1 MSNPTPKFEDLDAA
15 VKHVGDL
22 ITSQNIA
29 TSAAKGILYSL
40 TETIG
45 SMIGDVD
52 LPAHLRSGYEGLLE
66 TAREL
71 NLKMND
77 QLDR

>member
-1 MSNPTPKFEDLDAA
+1 VQNLKPKFEQLDAA
-15 VKHVGDL
+15 VNHVGDL
-22 ITSQNIA
+22 IASQSIA
-29 TSAAKGILYSL
+29 LGAAKGILYSL

-52 LPAHLRSGYEGLLE
+52 LPAHVRSGYEGLLE

-71 NLKMND
+71 NL
-77 QLDR
+77 QLDKHVDR

>member
-22 ITSQNIA
+22 IASQNIA

-52 LPAHLRSGYEGLLE
+52 LPAHIRSGYEGLLE

>member
-22 ITSQNIA
+22 IASQNIA

-77 QLDR
+77 LLDR

>member
-1 MSNPTPKFEDLDAA
+1 VSNPTPKFEDLDAA

-22 ITSQNIA
+22 IASQNIA

>member
-22 ITSQNIA
+22 IASQNIA
-29 TSAAKGILYSL
+29 SSAAKGILYSL

>member
-1 MSNPTPKFEDLDAA
+1 VSNPTPKFEDLDAA

-22 ITSQNIA
+22 IASQNIA

-71 NLKMND
+71 NLKMNE

>member
-15 VKHVGDL
+15 VKHVSDL
-22 ITSQNIA
+22 IASQNIA

>member
-1 MSNPTPKFEDLDAA
+1 MSTQKPKFEHLDAA
-15 VKHVGDL
+15 VNHVSEL
-22 ITSQNIA
+22 IEGQGIA
-29 TSAAKGILYSL
+29 LSAAKGILYSL

-52 LPAHLRSGYEGLLE
+52 LPAHVRSGYEGLLE

-71 NLKMND
+71 HLK
-77 QLDR
+77 LDKHIVR

>member
-15 VKHVGDL
+15 VKHVGNL
-22 ITSQNIA
+22 IASQNIA